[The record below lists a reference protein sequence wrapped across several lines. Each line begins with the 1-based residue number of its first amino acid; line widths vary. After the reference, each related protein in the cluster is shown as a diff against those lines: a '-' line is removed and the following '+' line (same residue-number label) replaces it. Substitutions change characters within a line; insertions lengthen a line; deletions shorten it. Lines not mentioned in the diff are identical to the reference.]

1 MSTNSHLSFYLPTCI
16 HGSVSAFLLY
26 WITVLCS
33 CVFINHST
41 CVINPAL
48 LLTQETCVSNS
59 PLLCTDFPLSTGS
72 SLSAYRWVAI
82 SSKWKTYKTKPLLI
96 QVCLTLDAC
105 ISSFLY
111 KKLFEN
117 YTYPNCPS
125 HSQTLSRNGSGWD
138 HQWPLYC
145 QIWWSILSSYII
157 WFSNIW

>member
-1 MSTNSHLSFYLPTCI
+1 MFTNSHLSFYLPTCI
-16 HGSVSAFLLY
+16 HGTVSAFLLY

-33 CVFINHST
+33 CVLINHST
-41 CVINPAL
+41 YVINPAL

-59 PLLCTDFPLSTGS
+59 PLLCIDFPLSTGS

-96 QVCLTLDAC
+96 QVCLTLAAC

-117 YTYPNCPS
+117 CEYLPK
-125 HSQTLSRNGSGWD
+125 LS
-138 HQWPLYC
+138 LT
-145 QIWWSILSSYII
+145 
-157 WFSNIW
+157 FSNPFQKWLWLRSSMTSVLSNLVINSKFLYYLI